1 MKELKKNLIFSFS
14 GFLFTDLLACYDNY
28 KYFSLN
34 IQVVK
39 ISVVSLG
46 AIFHIV
52 LCFFQI

>member
-34 IQVVK
+34 IQVVE
-39 ISVVSLG
+39 IFVVSLG
-46 AIFHIV
+46 AVFHLV
-52 LCFFQI
+52 WCFFQI